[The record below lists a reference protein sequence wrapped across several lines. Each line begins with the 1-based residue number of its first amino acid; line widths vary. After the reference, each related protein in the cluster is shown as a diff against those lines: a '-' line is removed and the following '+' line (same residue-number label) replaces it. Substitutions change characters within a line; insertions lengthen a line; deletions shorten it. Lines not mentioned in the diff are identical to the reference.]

1 MIESKIIQTTSLS
14 KYFLKKTITDTKEN
28 FISLKIIHFLNYNVN
43 QLSSLIF
50 LAVRLDIILISNW
63 FKARSNLKNSF
74 HTNYKTFYNFS
85 DIFILSSNT

>member
-1 MIESKIIQTTSLS
+1 MLESKIIQTTSLS
-14 KYFLKKTITDTKEN
+14 KYFKKKTIIDTKEN

-63 FKARSNLKNSF
+63 FKARSNLEK
-74 HTNYKTFYNFS
+74 
-85 DIFILSSNT
+85 